1 MNTAELKLV
10 QHNYMNGHV
19 YHDVHS
25 QFTLNLSGFTGTLNN
40 LDKTLEDY
48 HYSIE
53 AALSKIKAIE
63 SGATVNATA
72 NKKESENR
80 SVDHYN
86 LRMEE
91 ELVPNKSLQHSIQLW
106 NDIQAKVNRILSGE
120 TVNESG
126 ERYTDVI
133 FNGIGGSYLGPLML
147 VIAMKGD
154 RYNFNAVAP
163 DRVKIRLHFVSN
175 TDPDSFHL
183 LLSKVRLETTLM
195 VNMSKSGGTAE
206 TRGNMEAFNELI
218 RNHSSGK
225 LVLGK
230 HNIAVTVQGS
240 NFDKYATEN
249 DFLHTFHMFNET
261 GGRTSIVSAIGMV
274 PCAFA
279 ELNFADFLRGQC
291 HMDKLTRNADAKQ
304 NPSLLI
310 AIAIDQLS
318 KLQGR
323 KNMIVLG
330 YSDFL
335 KEFAHYLQQLYMES
349 LGKEYSESGV
359 ANPEGLTVFGGVGT
373 GEQHAFMQQ
382 VQKGINDCFVR
393 FVHFNKRSSDYVD
406 SQAGSMGRQLLAFV
420 KGTENALLNNRR
432 PFMTSTF
439 EQCDM
444 FNLGMMIAL
453 EERIVTNLA
462 AFRSINAYDQPGVQ
476 DGKKS
481 ALDMNDVSLTVEKK
495 LAQYLSE
502 HGKWQGD
509 AVGAIKDF
517 GLSESTPVWYV
528 DAVLTDIYGNVQ
540 LSNSYPLLQ
549 GRKVTRQF
557 DQNRFLYSML

>member
-1 MNTAELKLV
+1 MNPAEIKLV
-10 QHNYMNGHV
+10 EHNYMNGHV
-19 YHDVHS
+19 YHDAKS
-25 QFTLNLSGFTGTLNN
+25 QFTLNLSGFATTLGN
-40 LDKTLEDY
+40 LQKTLDDY
-48 HYSIE
+48 QYSVKI
-53 AALSKIKAIE
+53 AIDKIKKIE
-63 SGATVNATA
+63 SGDIVNATA
-72 NKKESENR
+72 NQKESENR

-86 LRMEE
+86 LRMEQ
-91 ELVPNKSLQHSIQLW
+91 ELVPKKSLGHSIQLW
-106 NDIQAKVNRILSGE
+106 KDIQTKVNQILNGQ
-120 TVNESG
+120 TLNENG
-126 ERYTDVI
+126 QRYTDVI

-154 RYNFNAVAP
+154 RYNYNSVNP
-163 DRVKIRLHFVSN
+163 EKVKARLHFISN

-183 LLSKVRLETTLM
+183 LLSKLNLETTLM

-206 TRGNMEAFNELI
+206 TRGNMEAFNEQI
-218 RNHSSGK
+218 KNHSSGK
-225 LVLGK
+225 LVVGK
-230 HNIAVTVQGS
+230 HNIAVTVQNS
-240 NFDKYATEN
+240 NFDKYAADN
-249 DFLHTFHMFNET
+249 GFLHTFYMFNET

-279 ELNFADFLRGQC
+279 ELNFEEFLNGQC
-291 HMDKLTRNADAKQ
+291 HMDKLTREADPRQ
-304 NPSLLI
+304 NPSMLI
-310 AIAIDQLS
+310 AIAIDHLS

-349 LGKEYSESGV
+349 LGKEYSENG
-359 ANPEGLTVFGGVGT
+359 AYNPEGLTVFGGVGT

-393 FVHFNKRSSDYVD
+393 FVHFNKRTFDYED

-432 PFMTSTF
+432 PFLTSTF
-439 EQCDM
+439 EKCDM

-453 EERIVTNLA
+453 EERIVTILG

-481 ALDMNDVSLTVEKK
+481 ALDMNDVSLNVEKK
-495 LAQYLSE
+495 LAEKLSAS
-502 HGKWQGD
+502 GKWSGD
-509 AVGAIKDF
+509 ALQFVKEFALPDT
-517 GLSESTPVWYV
+517 TPLWYV
-528 DAVLTDIYGNVQ
+528 DAVLTDIYANAQ
-540 LSNSYPLLQ
+540 LNSYPLLK
-549 GRKVTRQF
+549 GRKVTRTF
-557 DQNRFLYSML
+557 EKNRFLYSML